1 MILITTRRRNNE
13 EEIKKIETFDLN
25 SFLDK
30 TFFSD
35 DSFQS
40 IFVYQPTLYT
50 LELKE
55 SDCTK
60 YVIGC
65 KIEMQLNKSVII
77 VEQNITQR
85 KL

>member
-1 MILITTRRRNNE
+1 M
-13 EEIKKIETFDLN
+13 N
-25 SFLDK
+25 SFFDK

-40 IFVYQPTLYT
+40 IFVYHPTLHA

-55 SDCTK
+55 GERTI
-60 YVIGC
+60 YVIGY

-77 VEQNITQR
+77 EEQNTTQP